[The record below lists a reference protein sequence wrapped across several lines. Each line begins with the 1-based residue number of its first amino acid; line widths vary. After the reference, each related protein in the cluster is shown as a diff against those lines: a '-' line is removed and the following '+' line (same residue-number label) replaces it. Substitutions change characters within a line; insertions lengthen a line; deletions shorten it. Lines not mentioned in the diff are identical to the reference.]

1 MTIPDDDT
9 LQRNLLAFLAD
20 EPENRSDVWRVY
32 EQLALLHPEVTE
44 REKTEK
50 YHNSASLWANRVQ
63 FARLHLANAGLLY
76 KANAIAGAPRSVW
89 KLTPAGVER
98 GLKILKE
105 SAPNLVPEELILSA
119 QQDLAGIQA
128 EEEIVEGTKSARLV
142 AHYERNPKLRAAAIH
157 HHGTTC
163 KACGFNF
170 LAKYGE
176 HGMDYIEVHHL
187 VPLSAMIEPSA
198 INPQT
203 DMTVLC
209 SNCHRMVHRKREK
222 PLSFGELKTLVQ
234 STAPLGTF
242 QPHRRD

>member
-9 LQRNLLAFLAD
+9 LQRNLLAFLAN
-20 EPENRSDVWRVY
+20 EPENRADVRRVY
-32 EQLALLHPEVTE
+32 KQLALLHPEVTE
-44 REKTEK
+44 SEKIER
-50 YHNSASLWANRVQ
+50 YQNSASLWANRVQ

-76 KANAIAGAPRSVW
+76 RANAVAGAPRSVW

-98 GLKILKE
+98 GLKL
-105 SAPNLVPEELILSA
+105 SARSSTPLVPEKLLLA
-119 QQDLAGIQA
+119 TKQDLAGIQA
-128 EEEIVEGTKSARLV
+128 EEEILEGAKSARLV

-157 HHGTTC
+157 HHGATC

-176 HGMDYIEVHHL
+176 HGRDYIEVHHL
-187 VPLSAMIEPSA
+187 VPLSTMVEPST
-198 INPQT
+198 INPKT

-222 PLSFGELKTLVQ
+222 PLSLSELKALVQ
-234 STAPLGTF
+234 STAP
-242 QPHRRD
+242 